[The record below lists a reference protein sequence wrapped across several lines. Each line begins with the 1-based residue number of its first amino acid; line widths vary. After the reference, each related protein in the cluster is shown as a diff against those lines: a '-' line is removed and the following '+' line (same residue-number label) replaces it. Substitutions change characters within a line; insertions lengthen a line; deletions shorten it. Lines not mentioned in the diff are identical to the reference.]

1 MHLPSWRP
9 IAIEAATETAAPAR
23 LETPGKKAPED
34 GEGDAGGVCD
44 PDGSMAGETIYAHEL

>member
-23 LETPGKKAPED
+23 LETPGKKEPED

-44 PDGSMAGETIYAHEL
+44 PDGSMAGETI